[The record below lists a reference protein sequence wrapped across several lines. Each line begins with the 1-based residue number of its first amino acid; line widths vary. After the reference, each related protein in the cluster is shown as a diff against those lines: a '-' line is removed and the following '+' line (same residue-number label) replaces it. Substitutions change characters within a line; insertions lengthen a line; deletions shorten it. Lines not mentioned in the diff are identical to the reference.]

1 MIRFTTALLAA
12 IFLSMS
18 ACSEP
23 KADAPAPPST
33 APAGTVTASG
43 LTIIDVKEGTGL
55 TAQAG
60 DAVTVQ
66 YTGKLKDGS
75 KFDSSYDA
83 GKPFQF
89 NLGQHQVIAGWD
101 EGVAGMKIGGKRTL
115 IIPPELGY
123 GATGTP
129 GGPIPPN
136 ATLTFDI
143 ELVNVI
149 R

>member
-1 MIRFTTALLAA
+1 MIRNLTACFAVVFLL
-12 IFLSMS
+12 MT

-23 KADAPAPPST
+23 KASAPPAPA
-33 APAGTVTASG
+33 AAGTTTASG
-43 LTIIDVKEGTGL
+43 LTIIDAKEGTGL

-66 YTGKLKDGS
+66 YTGTFKDGT

-89 NLGQHQVIAGWD
+89 MLGKHQVIPGWD
-101 EGVAGMKIGGKRTL
+101 EGVAGMKVGGKRQL
-115 IIPPELGY
+115 IIPPNLAY
-123 GATGTP
+123 GETGTP

-136 ATLTFDI
+136 ATLYFDI
-143 ELVNVI
+143 ELVDVS